1 MARDLIHFSIKH
13 ALEKDGWKITDDP
26 LNISSEDTRFYI
38 DLAAN
43 KFVTA
48 EKRAEKIAIEIKS
61 FNYIS
66 ILEPFYC
73 ALGKYL
79 VYQKALKETRS
90 SRKLFLGI
98 ANRTYFRL
106 KQIPIFLRILTEFDV
121 KLIIVDTKKEKIIQW
136 IK

>member
-1 MARDLIHFSIKH
+1 MARDLIHFAIRN

-26 LNISSEDTRFYI
+26 LSILSDETRFYI

-48 EKRAEKIAIEIKS
+48 EKSDEKIAIEIKS
-61 FNYIS
+61 FNYLS

-73 ALGKYL
+73 ALGKYV
-79 VYQKALKETRS
+79 VYQKALKEANST
-90 SRKLFLGI
+90 RKLFLGI
-98 ANRTYFRL
+98 ANKTYFRL
-106 KQIPIFLRILTEFDV
+106 RQIPIFLRILEESEV
-121 KLIIVDTKKEKIIQW
+121 NLIIVNTKSEKIIKW